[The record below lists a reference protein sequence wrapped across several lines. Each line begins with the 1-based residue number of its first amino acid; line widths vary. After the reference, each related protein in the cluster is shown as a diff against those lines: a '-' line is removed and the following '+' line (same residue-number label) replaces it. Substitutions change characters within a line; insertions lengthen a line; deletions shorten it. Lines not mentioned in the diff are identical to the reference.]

1 MDNLN
6 SDEYIQSLLNKY
18 AHNECSE
25 DELALLHNWLDAKAA
40 GGDDYKFIDEE
51 DKKKVRDEI
60 FSNTIPATDVPVKRI
75 KWWRYLSVAASLLC
89 VVAGIYYFSS
99 VNKKMIALNTS
110 AGHVSKEILPDGS
123 TIWLNENTQVIY
135 ASNFE
140 NNRSLEIKEGEVFFE
155 VKKDAAHPFTVITN
169 DVHTVVKGTSFS
181 VKKMIAGDVKVSV
194 VTGKVLVSKQADTL
208 GFILPGQRLRYASAN
223 NKVRIDSS
231 LSLEA
236 NGWINGEILLQN
248 VSVNEVADWLQ
259 NHFSVNV
266 ENRKE
271 GYAGEYHLQ
280 VDKNITIEK
289 VIDILNLLGAK
300 NNVRFILQ
308 NNTVIIQ

>member
-6 SDEYIQSLLNKY
+6 SDEYIQSLLKKY
-18 AHNECSE
+18 ADNECSE
-25 DELALLHNWLDAKAA
+25 EELAALHNWLDAKAA
-40 GGDDYKFIDEE
+40 EGDDYKFIDEE
-51 DKKKVRDEI
+51 DKKRAHDEI
-60 FSNTIPATDVPVKRI
+60 FGNTVVVTEVPVKRV
-75 KWWRYLSVAASLLC
+75 KWWRYFSVAASLLC
-89 VVAGIYYFSS
+89 LVAGVYYFSS
-99 VNKKMIALNTS
+99 ANKKMIALNTI
-110 AGHVSKEILPDGS
+110 AGHVSKEVLPDGS
-123 TIWLNENTQVIY
+123 TIWLNENTQVVY
-135 ASNFE
+135 ASDFE
-140 NNRSLEIKEGEVFFE
+140 NNRSLEIKGGEVFFE

-181 VKKMIAGDVKVSV
+181 VKKMMAGDVKVSV
-194 VTGKVLVSKQADTL
+194 VTGKVLVGKQADTL
-208 GFILPGQRLRYASAN
+208 GFILPGQRLRYSSGSK
-223 NKVRIDSS
+223 KVRIDSS

-266 ENRKE
+266 ENRRD

-280 VDKNITIEK
+280 VDKNITIGK
-289 VIDILNLLGAK
+289 VLNILNLLGAK
-300 NNVRFILQ
+300 NNVRFSLQ

>member
-6 SDEYIQSLLNKY
+6 SDEYIQSLLKKY
-18 AHNECSE
+18 ANDECSE
-25 DELALLHNWLDAKAA
+25 QELAVLHNWLDAKAA
-40 GGDDYKFIDEE
+40 AGDDYKFIDKE
-51 DKKKVRDEI
+51 DKKNVHDEI
-60 FSNTIPATDVPVKRI
+60 LSDTISATGVQVKSI

-89 VVAGIYYFSS
+89 LVAGVYYFSS
-99 VNKKMIALNTS
+99 GNKKMIALNTS
-110 AGHVSKEILPDGS
+110 AGHISKEVLPDGS
-123 TIWLNENTQVIY
+123 TIWLNENTQVVY
-135 ASNFE
+135 ASDFE
-140 NNRSLEIKEGEVFFE
+140 NNRSLEIKGGEVFFE
-155 VKKDAAHPFTVITN
+155 VKKDASHPFTVITN
-169 DVHTVVKGTSFS
+169 DVRTVVKGTSFS
-181 VKKMIAGDVKVSV
+181 VKKMTVGDVKVSV
-194 VTGKVLVSKQADTL
+194 VTGKVLVSKHADTL
-208 GFILPGQRLRYASAN
+208 GFILPGQRLRYASAI
-223 NKVRIDSS
+223 NKVRIDSA

-266 ENRKE
+266 ENRKD

-280 VDKNITIEK
+280 VDRNITIEK
-289 VIDILNLLGAK
+289 VLNILNLLGAK